1 MTCLGISR
9 VVIAGGC
16 ARTDGGAALCA
27 AAATAPAADW
37 EHEKQVS
44 QEAAAAAAGDRA
56 TASLTVAARRRR
68 RRRRSSEDGRATDV
82 AKFRQSGLE
91 MMVVEGAP
99 SLSPWLLLLRVS
111 TVELYGFISTHIL
124 PFQIWGHP

>member
-9 VVIAGGC
+9 VVIAGGY
-16 ARTDGGAALCA
+16 ARGCGARMDGGAAHCA

-44 QEAAAAAAGDRA
+44 QEAAAAAATDRA
-56 TASLTVAARRRR
+56 TASLTVAAR

-99 SLSPWLLLLRVS
+99 SLSPWLLLVRVS
-111 TVELYGFISTHIL
+111 TVELYDFVSTHI
-124 PFQIWGHP
+124 